1 MGKSKNML
9 QNLTED
15 RAGRALKEGLEEL
28 LAHLIRDE
36 WWTDGAPPGKPHQPN
51 LIMILWPYKLFQV
64 SRRNLLKLSSGFLL

>member
-1 MGKSKNML
+1 LSYLRPKKDVLSKMGKSKNML

-36 WWTDGAPPGKPHQPN
+36 WWTDGAPRGSPTSP
-51 LIMILWPYKLFQV
+51 IL
-64 SRRNLLKLSSGFLL
+64 

>member
-1 MGKSKNML
+1 MSYLRPKKDVLSKMGKSKNML

-36 WWTDGAPPGKPHQPN
+36 WWTDGVPGEAPPA
-51 LIMILWPYKLFQV
+51 
-64 SRRNLLKLSSGFLL
+64 R